1 MENKEISDNSE
12 FIEALE
18 YCRKN
23 NLYLGEGNPNAKIL
37 IIGQE
42 CAINEERLIEQG
54 IECKDGDIE
63 KCVVKN
69 NLDSWNNIIKIENL
83 TTKIE
88 DKKAELGKVKNK
100 NDEHENCIKH
110 VVLSDFY
117 PFFPHLGQ
125 KCSVRGFKQGKI
137 TGAEGTARTWYAYQ
151 LLVDL
156 IRKEEKKENTNLVDF
171 HNNCFHTELNQL
183 PLLRNNQLPKNREH
197 NRRDGITKRAELLK
211 MPFFKKFPI
220 VILACGPYPEKYNFN
235 INETFDVKDVK
246 NSDSLNKEIIKW
258 CRLYRENKGTPRILI
273 HTKQLSFFSQV
284 LLKRIAEESKD
295 FI

>member
-1 MENKEISDNSE
+1 MENKEVRDNLE
-12 FIEALE
+12 FKEALE

-63 KCVVKN
+63 KCVVNN
-69 NLDSWNNIIKIENL
+69 NLDSWDNIIKIDNL

-88 DKKAELGKVKNK
+88 VKRAELGKS
-100 NDEHENCIKH
+100 IKH
-110 VVLSDFY
+110 VVLADFY

-125 KCSVRGFKQGKI
+125 KCSVRGFKHDKI

-156 IRKEEKKENTNLVDF
+156 IRKVEKKHTNLVDF
-171 HNNCFHTELNQL
+171 HNNCFHTELSQL
-183 PLLRNNQLPKNREH
+183 PLLRNNQLPKNRE
-197 NRRDGITKRAELLK
+197 NYRREGITKRAELLK

-220 VILACGPYPEKYNFN
+220 VILACGPYPEKYNFI
-235 INETFDVKDVK
+235 INDTFDVKD
-246 NSDSLNKEIIKW
+246 SDSLNNEIIKW
-258 CRLYRENKGTPRILI
+258 CRPYRENKGIPRILI